1 MDTDSLPSAPVLAAS
16 LLLYFCLSLL
26 HSPDRSAGA
35 QSLQTRPSR
44 WTVSA
49 VPWAKCACVIAA
61 TLSALALVHSTG
73 AVRWWQASLVALGLL
88 AFLAALDRVAGSA
101 LDRRAAW
108 PSVLRR
114 TAGAAG
120 RRAAGTDPREG
131 GGTSTAGPDGGEGDQ
146 AEDAFPER
154 AQPEITPA
162 ELVSLDRRDR
172 EMLRSILRLDVTTSR
187 EIMTPRL
194 DMVAVDSDASLAQ
207 VCELMVQGGHSRLP
221 VYEETMD
228 RILGIVHARDVMA
241 ALVDEHS
248 DGRLQTL
255 IRPAFVIP
263 ETKRLDDLLDE
274 LQDKGLQMAIVVDE
288 YGGTEGLVT
297 LEDVLEEIVGEIEDE
312 FSRTREALVVR
323 LPDGGALVD
332 AGISRE
338 TVEELFGTRIESS
351 DVDTV
356 GGFVYHRLG
365 KMPQVGDVVVT
376 DHLSIEVVSILGRRL
391 RRLRIGR
398 VDANGS
404 EEDN

>member
-1 MDTDSLPSAPVLAAS
+1 MA
-16 LLLYFCLSLL
+16 
-26 HSPDRSAGA
+26 
-35 QSLQTRPSR
+35 
-44 WTVSA
+44 SA
-49 VPWAKCACVIAA
+49 VPWLKCASVIAA

-73 AVRWWQASLVALGLL
+73 AVRWWQASLMALGLL
-88 AFLAALDRVAGSA
+88 AFLAVLDRLSGSA
-101 LDRRAAW
+101 LERRAAW
-108 PSVLRR
+108 PSVLR
-114 TAGAAG
+114 TAVGVAG
-120 RRAAGTDPREG
+120 RRTTGRAAAGPEGREG
-131 GGTSTAGPDGGEGDQ
+131 GGASIAGLNGGEGNH
-146 AEDAFPER
+146 AEEVFPER

-162 ELVSLDRRDR
+162 ELVSLDQRDL

-194 DMVAVDSDASLAQ
+194 DMIAVNRDASLAQ

-221 VYEETMD
+221 VYEDTMD
-228 RILGIVHARDVMA
+228 HILGIVHARDVMA
-241 ALVDEHS
+241 ALVDERSDHS
-248 DGRLQTL
+248 LQAL
-255 IRPAFVIP
+255 IRLAFVIP
-263 ETKRLDDLLDE
+263 ETKRLDDLLE
-274 LQDKGLQMAIVVDE
+274 EFQDKGLQMAIVVDE

-297 LEDVLEEIVGEIEDE
+297 LEDVLEEVVGEIEDE
-312 FSRTREALVVR
+312 FSRTREASVVR

-338 TVEELFGTRIESS
+338 SVEELFGTRIESS

-398 VDANGS
+398 VDANGP
-404 EEDN
+404 EDDS